1 MVNSPNFDKLKKL
14 SNIDDPIKI
23 NQIFIY
29 LMNELKAYLNLEVV
43 NKKVKIHVVDEIEE
57 NRDSNT
63 RLSSYGVIRSIID
76 DTYHIKLFKNYKKF
90 FAFILL
96 QSSYLTFIPND
107 LKNTIFIDFVVNKF
121 VEIDLLEFSSVIE
134 WTLFIKEKYVKYN
147 FVSEKFR
154 FDTFLELHDR
164 KSSESPRQFFFEYI
178 RRNSNQNFDDNPH
191 FYLDKMYKELLFKSS
206 KKLQS
211 NEITETLKI
220 LTKIFYRIKNCDT
233 LEGFCNYFNNFK
245 KQGIIQT
252 ELSLRRFGKNLR
264 WINKYSYVT
273 PSYYFDWK
281 AINMAIITCY
291 LKFNPLL
298 EKAKIDKIINQM
310 PFLIM
315 PKLSITN
322 FTVELSAYFVIPRI
336 YIKDLI
342 YMLEKLEEF
351 GFIIKKICSLA
362 KKYVFS
368 LNLNY
373 FRESYKNGQI
383 INPKNKNY
391 SKDFEIEFIQN
402 YNKDYCK
409 TNLSLLDF
417 LILERIRFFSYVGI
431 NFSRKKEI
439 SNKIKSDYSN
449 FFIRE
454 NRLIEELEKSLKN
467 LNGSPNLRKEFL
479 TILERN
485 QDFGFFYIK
494 NEIEKWVNFF
504 QIIEKE
510 SKETRMNNFIQFKE
524 FYEKENTL
532 QLIEESGIF
541 DNIDSNSYAFRN
553 LFLNYLNSSSKYTK
567 DVEKLR
573 VFYEFLKLCSNL
585 KIFNIETIKK
595 IINDPK
601 LLDKI
606 IKLKKDRLRE
616 LKRNNKTSDISS
628 RTINLKINEFINK
641 DPKIIKPYLIATIWT
656 NSVASYFPQ
665 IILKNSSEVRAAIEK
680 IIKYF
685 PKTYFYETVDLFS
698 KKEFIILQLFIPYL
712 NNEEKIMLTSII
724 SNIFKEDIISFSCYS
739 WDGFLHTFSRKDFYD
754 FNKKEFFY
762 SEDLFKQY
770 FLYIKGILGE
780 ELTPFEEKSVNPL
793 NFWPKK
799 NNMTSLIE
807 KINRRVST
815 EDISFNTTD
824 IQELLKLHQNLDKY
838 LLNEEKT
845 GVAKKEK
852 FFKQHIKAIKFFPAL
867 QKFGLGQYFLYITP
881 FDLEDIDFKLLLTN
895 TFQKIKHLASIDNTN
910 SLLIKYLYPYN
921 DPNTSYL
928 NWLRS
933 KNKIREYCFFSVKKI
948 SQILH
953 FNNNLSSN
961 GWYLDSNN
969 FSTHVQNVLFN
980 PNYEVPDSEVKH
992 FNIGDLSISDYYPPD
1007 SLFFKTLLP
1016 LYNWRSIDIKSKIN
1030 SNSRAIFDEL
1040 QPLIKEKII
1049 FPYITLKNFG
1059 FKEIIHFILLNL
1071 KIETVDL
1078 LKHIF
1083 QYFNLGFVYEIEGE
1097 YYIHGFTKEKKVNR
1111 GLMIKLYLPD
1121 CELSEFL
1128 RIFEDVFQ
1136 YLKVEKYLILTD
1148 LVSGD
1153 YLLRSVY
1160 GSTTYHRFIK
1170 KYNPLQNLIWKPRA
1184 KRWVNHKLFGK
1195 NFEYLYPELILKE
1208 KIGTEGIK

>member
-362 KKYVFS
+362 MKYVFS

-391 SKDFEIEFIQN
+391 SKEFEIEFIQN
-402 YNKDYCK
+402 YNKDYFK
-409 TNLSLLDF
+409 TNLTLQH
-417 LILERIRFFSYVGI
+417 Y
-431 NFSRKKEI
+431 
-439 SNKIKSDYSN
+439 
-449 FFIRE
+449 
-454 NRLIEELEKSLKN
+454 
-467 LNGSPNLRKEFL
+467 
-479 TILERN
+479 
-485 QDFGFFYIK
+485 
-494 NEIEKWVNFF
+494 
-504 QIIEKE
+504 IIE
-510 SKETRMNNFIQFKE
+510 
-524 FYEKENTL
+524 
-532 QLIEESGIF
+532 
-541 DNIDSNSYAFRN
+541 
-553 LFLNYLNSSSKYTK
+553 
-567 DVEKLR
+567 
-573 VFYEFLKLCSNL
+573 
-585 KIFNIETIKK
+585 
-595 IINDPK
+595 
-601 LLDKI
+601 
-606 IKLKKDRLRE
+606 
-616 LKRNNKTSDISS
+616 
-628 RTINLKINEFINK
+628 
-641 DPKIIKPYLIATIWT
+641 
-656 NSVASYFPQ
+656 
-665 IILKNSSEVRAAIEK
+665 
-680 IIKYF
+680 
-685 PKTYFYETVDLFS
+685 
-698 KKEFIILQLFIPYL
+698 
-712 NNEEKIMLTSII
+712 
-724 SNIFKEDIISFSCYS
+724 
-739 WDGFLHTFSRKDFYD
+739 
-754 FNKKEFFY
+754 
-762 SEDLFKQY
+762 
-770 FLYIKGILGE
+770 
-780 ELTPFEEKSVNPL
+780 
-793 NFWPKK
+793 
-799 NNMTSLIE
+799 
-807 KINRRVST
+807 
-815 EDISFNTTD
+815 
-824 IQELLKLHQNLDKY
+824 
-838 LLNEEKT
+838 
-845 GVAKKEK
+845 
-852 FFKQHIKAIKFFPAL
+852 
-867 QKFGLGQYFLYITP
+867 
-881 FDLEDIDFKLLLTN
+881 
-895 TFQKIKHLASIDNTN
+895 
-910 SLLIKYLYPYN
+910 
-921 DPNTSYL
+921 
-928 NWLRS
+928 
-933 KNKIREYCFFSVKKI
+933 
-948 SQILH
+948 
-953 FNNNLSSN
+953 
-961 GWYLDSNN
+961 
-969 FSTHVQNVLFN
+969 
-980 PNYEVPDSEVKH
+980 
-992 FNIGDLSISDYYPPD
+992 
-1007 SLFFKTLLP
+1007 
-1016 LYNWRSIDIKSKIN
+1016 
-1030 SNSRAIFDEL
+1030 
-1040 QPLIKEKII
+1040 
-1049 FPYITLKNFG
+1049 
-1059 FKEIIHFILLNL
+1059 
-1071 KIETVDL
+1071 
-1078 LKHIF
+1078 
-1083 QYFNLGFVYEIEGE
+1083 
-1097 YYIHGFTKEKKVNR
+1097 
-1111 GLMIKLYLPD
+1111 
-1121 CELSEFL
+1121 
-1128 RIFEDVFQ
+1128 
-1136 YLKVEKYLILTD
+1136 
-1148 LVSGD
+1148 
-1153 YLLRSVY
+1153 
-1160 GSTTYHRFIK
+1160 
-1170 KYNPLQNLIWKPRA
+1170 
-1184 KRWVNHKLFGK
+1184 
-1195 NFEYLYPELILKE
+1195 
-1208 KIGTEGIK
+1208 